1 MKRKVGYIFEER
13 IENRSNDY
21 YTGVQAEMPATKQG
35 HFRWFCG
42 LHDLD
47 FTFVC
52 QAL

>member
-1 MKRKVGYIFEER
+1 MKRNVGHISEER
-13 IENRSNDY
+13 IENRTNDY
-21 YTGVQAEMPATKQG
+21 YTGVQTEMLTAQPD